1 MDGGVGL
8 SLLFTNVGT
17 EPGPFVRL
25 MDKDEESNME
35 AIRLHKTV
43 EKDGEIMLTG
53 LPCRKG
59 QSVEMI
65 VLIDDVE
72 SSARPYLTAK
82 QLSQSGLVGLWK
94 DRDDI
99 GESSDY
105 ARHLRERA

>member
-1 MDGGVGL
+1 
-8 SLLFTNVGT
+8 
-17 EPGPFVRL
+17 
-25 MDKDEESNME
+25 ME

-43 EKDGEIMLTG
+43 EKDGEIALTG

-65 VLIDDVE
+65 VLIDDVK
-72 SSARPYLTAK
+72 SSARPSLTAR
-82 QLSQSGLVGLWK
+82 QLRRSDLVGLWK

-105 ARHLRERA
+105 ARQLREQAQRRRG